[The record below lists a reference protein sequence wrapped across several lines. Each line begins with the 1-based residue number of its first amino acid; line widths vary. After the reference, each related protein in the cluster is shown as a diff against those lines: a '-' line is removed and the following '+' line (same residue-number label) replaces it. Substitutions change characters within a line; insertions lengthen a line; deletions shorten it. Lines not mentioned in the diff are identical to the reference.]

1 LDGAKTRKKMIENVL
16 AARYASREMTELF
29 DREKSYLLERELWI
43 SILRLQIKNGLK
55 VSPDAI
61 SDYEKVKH
69 RINLESIDR
78 REIQLKHDVKARIE
92 EFNSLANQDCI
103 HIGLTSRDITENI
116 DLYLIKAGLLMVRD
130 KSVYVLRLFG
140 DLIEKYKELY
150 FVSRT
155 HNVPAQLITLGKRL
169 SIYAEELINAIERLD
184 YEIDNL
190 KFRGLKGAV
199 GTATDLLA
207 LFSAKQ
213 IDTIEK
219 ELAENFGFKRRLEN
233 VGQIYPRSQDFSF
246 VTSLLQICNPIDSF
260 AKTFRLMAGANL
272 VSEGFES
279 YQVGSSAMPH
289 KRNARTAERVNS
301 LLIVMRGLCSMAI
314 ELSGNQWNEGDV
326 SCSAARR
333 VMIPDSFFVVD
344 GVLNSIMYL
353 LKNIQVNEEVIK
365 SEIELE
371 LPKIASSR
379 ILMLSVRNGAGRE
392 FAHKKIKELIIRHN
406 ENLSAFKQ
414 AMQLE
419 IELKIDEKSLESIFA
434 DKKSLI
440 GFSILQ
446 CESVIKRIGKY
457 PLNKSFNYEN
467 LVVR

>member
-1 LDGAKTRKKMIENVL
+1 MIENVL
-16 AARYASREMTELF
+16 AARYASKEMTELF
-29 DREKSYLLERELWI
+29 DREKRYLLERELWI
-43 SILRLQIKNGLK
+43 SILRLQIQNGLK
-55 VSPDAI
+55 VSLDAI
-61 SDYEKVKH
+61 SAYEKVKEK
-69 RINLESIDR
+69 INLESIDK

-116 DLYLIKAGLLMVRD
+116 DLYLIKAGLMKVRD
-130 KSVYVLRLFG
+130 KSIYVLKLFG

-155 HNVPAQLITLGKRL
+155 HNVPAQLITLGKRFSL
-169 SIYAEELINAIERLD
+169 YAEELIDAIDKLD
-184 YEIDNL
+184 YEITNL

-199 GTATDLLA
+199 GTATDLLT
-207 LFSAKQ
+207 LFSATQ
-213 IDTIEK
+213 IDSIEK
-219 ELAENFGFKRRLEN
+219 ELAENFGFKGSFEN

-246 VTSLLQICNPIDSF
+246 MTALLQVCNPIDSF
-260 AKTFRLMAGANL
+260 AKTFRLMAGENL

-279 YQVGSSAMPH
+279 NQVGSSAMPH

-344 GVLNSIMYL
+344 GVLNSIMFI
-353 LKNIQVNEEVIK
+353 LKNIQINEK
-365 SEIELE
+365 EINAEIDKE
-371 LPKIASSR
+371 IPKLVSSK
-379 ILMLSVRNGAGRE
+379 ILMHSVNNGVGRE
-392 FAHKKIKELIIRHN
+392 FAHKKIKELINRHT

-414 AMQLE
+414 ALILE
-419 IELKIDEKSLESIFA
+419 SELKIDDKSLESIFH

-440 GFSILQ
+440 GLAVNQ
-446 CESVIKRIGKY
+446 CELVLKRIRKIS
-457 PLNKSFNYEN
+457 LNRSINYEKL
-467 LVVR
+467 LVR

>member
-1 LDGAKTRKKMIENVL
+1 MIENVL
-16 AARYASREMTELF
+16 AARYASKEMIELF
-29 DREKSYLLERELWI
+29 DREKRYLLERELWI

-61 SDYEKVKH
+61 SAYEKVKEK
-69 RINLESIDR
+69 IDLESIDR

-103 HIGLTSRDITENI
+103 HVGLTSRDITENI
-116 DLYLIKAGLLMVRD
+116 DLYLIKAGLLMVRE
-130 KSVYVLRLFG
+130 KSVYVLKLFG

-155 HNVPAQLITLGKRL
+155 HNVPAQLITLGKRF

-184 YEIDNL
+184 YEITNL
-190 KFRGLKGAV
+190 KFRGLKGAA
-199 GTATDLLA
+199 GTTTDLLT

-213 IDTIEK
+213 IDSIEK
-219 ELAENFGFKRRLEN
+219 KLAENFGFKSSLEN

-246 VTSLLQICNPIDSF
+246 VTSLLLVCNPIDSF
-260 AKTFRLMAGANL
+260 AKTFRLMAGENL

-279 YQVGSSAMPH
+279 NQVGSSAMPH

-344 GVLNSIMYL
+344 GVLNSILYL
-353 LKNIQVNEEVIK
+353 LKNIQVSEAVIN
-365 SEIELE
+365 SEIERE
-371 LPKIASSR
+371 LPNLVSSK
-379 ILMLSVRNGAGRE
+379 ILMASVSNGVGRE
-392 FAHKKIKELIIRHN
+392 FAHKKIKELINRHN
-406 ENLSAFKQ
+406 EKLSDFKQ
-414 AMQLE
+414 AMILE
-419 IELKIDEKSLESIFA
+419 SELKIDEQNLESIFE
-434 DKKSLI
+434 DKKGLT
-440 GFSILQ
+440 GLSINQ
-446 CESVIKRIGKY
+446 CELVLKRIGKFS
-457 PLNKSFNYEN
+457 LNKSLNYEN

>member
-1 LDGAKTRKKMIENVL
+1 MIENVL
-16 AARYASREMTELF
+16 AARYASKEMTELF
-29 DREKSYLLERELWI
+29 DREKRYLLERELWI

-61 SDYEKVKH
+61 SAYEKVKQK
-69 RINLESIDR
+69 INLESIDK

-92 EFNSLANQDCI
+92 EFNSLAKQDCI

-116 DLYLIKAGLLMVRD
+116 DLYLIKTGLLKVRD
-130 KSVYVLRLFG
+130 KSVYVLKLFG
-140 DLIEKYKELY
+140 DLIENSKNLY

-155 HNVPAQLITLGKRL
+155 HNVPAQLITLGKRF
-169 SIYAEELINAIERLD
+169 SIYAEELINAIEKLD
-184 YEIDNL
+184 YEITNL

-199 GTATDLLA
+199 GTATDLLTI
-207 LFSAKQ
+207 FSAKQ
-213 IDTIEK
+213 IDSIEK
-219 ELAENFGFKRRLEN
+219 ELAENFGFKSSLDN
-233 VGQIYPRSQDFSF
+233 VGQIYPRSQDFSYM
-246 VTSLLQICNPIDSF
+246 TALLQVCNPIDSF
-260 AKTFRLMAGANL
+260 AKTFRLMAGENL

-279 YQVGSSAMPH
+279 NQVGSSAMPH

-344 GVLNSIMYL
+344 GVLNSLLHI
-353 LKNIQVNEEVIK
+353 LKNIQVNEADIN
-365 SEIELE
+365 SEIERE
-371 LPKIASSR
+371 LPKLVTSR
-379 ILMLSVRNGAGRE
+379 ILMHSVSKGVGRE
-392 FAHKKIKELIIRHN
+392 FAHKKIKELINDHG

-414 AMQLE
+414 ALLLE
-419 IELKIDEKSLESIFA
+419 IELKIDEKSIESIFQ

-440 GFSILQ
+440 GLSINQ
-446 CESVIKRIGKY
+446 CESVLKRIGKFS
-457 PLNKSFNYEN
+457 LNQSLNYEN